1 MREML
6 RRVLLGNPHEALE
19 AELWATI
26 EHLHELLCEAE
37 ADGGRF
43 MPGAMQARQMLKAI
57 DRR

>member
-1 MREML
+1 MKDLL
-6 RRVLLGNPHEALE
+6 RRVLLGTPHEALE

-37 ADGGRF
+37 ADGGQF
-43 MPGAMQARQMLKAI
+43 MPGAQQARRMLKAI

>member
-1 MREML
+1 MRETL
-6 RRVLLGNPHEALE
+6 RKWLLGSPHEALE

-43 MPGAMQARQMLKAI
+43 LPGATQARAMLKAI
-57 DRR
+57 GRR